1 MSAYKAPPVR
11 YAKAGDVNIA
21 YRVMGEGPLD
31 VVWVPGMFSN
41 LEVEFENPLRVA
53 FFERLTSFCRL
64 TLFDKRGVGLSDR
77 NVGAPSI
84 EERMDDVRAVM
95 DAVGS
100 ERAALVGTS
109 EGGPISIVFAATYP
123 ERTTALVLFG
133 TLARAR
139 RDIDYPYGLDETIA
153 QLYRIYDGA
162 WGTGESL
169 SVYAPHLYHDEGARE
184 RVGRMERAQG
194 SPGTMRAFLDT
205 LLNIDVR
212 SVLPML
218 TLPTLVI
225 HGTDDAAVPIANGR
239 WLAEHIAGARFV
251 EIPGNHAEVDPED
264 FVAEVEPFL
273 TGKQAQPRTDRVL
286 ATVLFTDIVSSTEH
300 TVSVG
305 DRRWRE
311 LLDAHDRVIDQQLER
326 FRGRKVNPTGDGVLA
341 TFDGPAR
348 AVACGCELRDRMRS
362 LGLDIRAG
370 LHTGEVEVRGEDV
383 TGIAVVVGRRVS
395 DVAGAGEVLVSR
407 TVTDLVAGSGIE
419 FADHGTYQLKGVPG
433 DWQLFEVTSV

>member
-1 MSAYKAPPVR
+1 MSTSRVPEVR
-11 YAKAGDVNIA
+11 YAKAGAVNIA

-53 FFERLTSFCRL
+53 FFERLASFCRL
-64 TLFDKRGVGLSDR
+64 MLFDKRGMGLSDR
-77 NVGAPSI
+77 DVGAPSV

-123 ERTTALVLFG
+123 ERSIALVLFG

-139 RDIDYPYGLDETIA
+139 RDIDYPYGADETLA
-153 QLYRIYDGA
+153 KLYRIYDGA

-169 SVYAPHLYHDEGARE
+169 SVYAPSLYHDELARDA
-184 RVGRMERAQG
+184 VGRMERASG
-194 SPGTMRAFLDT
+194 SPGSMRAFLDT
-205 LLNIDVR
+205 LLSIDVR

-225 HGTDDAAVPIANGR
+225 HCADDTAVPIGNAHF
-239 WLAEHIAGARFV
+239 LAEHIPGARLI
-251 EIPGNHAEVDPED
+251 EIQGDHGVFDED
-264 FVAEVEPFL
+264 RFVAEVEPFL
-273 TGKQAQPRTDRVL
+273 TGRQAQPRTDRVL
-286 ATVLFTDIVSSTEH
+286 ATVLFTDIVGSTEH
-300 TVSVG
+300 TVSMG

-311 LLDAHDRVIDQQLER
+311 LLDAHDHLIDQQLER

-362 LGLDIRAG
+362 IGLDIRAG
-370 LHTGEVEVRGEDV
+370 LHTGEVETRGQDV
-383 TGIAVVVGRRVS
+383 TGIAVVVGQRVS
-395 DVAGAGEVLVSR
+395 AVAGAGEVLVSR

-419 FADHGTYQLKGVPG
+419 FADYGTYQLKGVPG